1 MTSYQFS
8 VSQIDSSWYYL
19 TLYDGSNDQS
29 NQIETL
35 VGNLGSFNVS
45 SSGNSLF
52 VKFYGEGRFLATI
65 HYGNPHFNI
74 FI

>member
-1 MTSYQFS
+1 MTPYQFS

-35 VGNLGSFNVS
+35 VGNLGSFNIS